1 MSKSWLYQAFGVRGY
16 EYVGTR
22 FERGEMILQ
31 IAQPREALRCSLCGA
46 AHVHVKA
53 HHTRRFR
60 TLPVGHKAV
69 WLELPIAKVWCQ
81 ECLVTRQVEVS
92 LAKPKKH
99 STKAFARFVVEL
111 SGFMTP
117 MDIACFL
124 GISWDTARDIL
135 REHLGKKYGR
145 PKLRRVKHI
154 AIDEVYLGQRHK
166 FVTLV
171 LDLDSGAV
179 IFVGDGKSAEA
190 LGGFWRRLRAS
201 HAKIE
206 AVATDLSA
214 AYISAVI
221 KNLKGA
227 SLVFDHFH
235 VIKLMNDKLT
245 DLRRDLYHE
254 ATTKFRRDVLKGTR
268 WLLLRNPEHLALA
281 KNEPSR
287 LSIALA
293 LNEPLATAYYLKED
307 LRQLWSQPSKAA
319 AERFLSD
326 WCQQAQSSGI
336 RILQQFA
343 KTLWGHRSGLLN
355 WYDHPISTGPLEAA
369 NNKLKLLQR
378 RAFGYRDLDF
388 LKLKILSMHKCRFA
402 LVG

>member
-16 EYVGTR
+16 EYVGTQ
-22 FERGEMILQ
+22 FKGGQMILR
-31 IAQPREALRCSLCGA
+31 IAQPRETLRCAACGA
-46 AHVHVKA
+46 AHVHVKS
-53 HHTRRFR
+53 HKTRRFR
-60 TLPVGHKAV
+60 ALPVGHKAV
-69 WLELPIAKVWCQ
+69 WLELPVAKVWCQ
-81 ECLVTRQVEVS
+81 ECLATRQVEVS
-92 LAKPKKH
+92 FAKPKKH
-99 STKAFARFVVEL
+99 YTKAFARFVVEL
-111 SGFMTP
+111 SGFMTA

-135 REHLGKKYGR
+135 KEHLGKKYGR
-145 PKLRRVKHI
+145 PKLRRVRHI

-190 LGGFWRRLRAS
+190 LRRFWPRLRAS

-214 AYISAVI
+214 AYIAAVI

-227 SLVFDHFH
+227 ALVFDHFH
-235 VIKLMNDKLT
+235 VIKLMNEKLT
-245 DLRRDLYHE
+245 QLRRELYHE
-254 ATTKFRRDVLKGTR
+254 ATTKFQKAVLKGTR
-268 WLLLRNPEHLALA
+268 WLLLRNPENLDPSKL
-281 KNEPSR
+281 EPSR
-287 LSIALA
+287 LKTALA

-319 AERFLSD
+319 AERFLTA
-326 WCQQAQSSGI
+326 WCQQAQASGI
-336 RILQQFA
+336 RVLQQFA
-343 KTLWGHRSGLLN
+343 KTILGHRTGLLN

-388 LKLKILSMHKCRFA
+388 FKLKILSMHNCRFA

>member
-1 MSKSWLYQAFGVRGY
+1 MSQAFGIRGY
-16 EYVGTR
+16 QFVGTR
-22 FERGEMILQ
+22 FEGGKMIVR
-31 IAQPREALRCSLCGA
+31 IAQARESLRCSACGA
-46 AHVHVKA
+46 PHVHVKT
-53 HHTRRFR
+53 HVTRRFR

-69 WLELPIAKVWCQ
+69 WIELPVAKVWCQ
-81 ECLVTRQVEVS
+81 ECLMTRQVEVS
-92 LAKPKKH
+92 FAKPKKH
-99 STKAFARFVVEL
+99 CTKAFARFVVEL

-135 REHLGKKYGR
+135 KEHLGKKYGQ
-145 PKLRRVKHI
+145 PKLRRVRHI
-154 AIDEVYLGQRHK
+154 AIDEVYLGKRHK

-179 IFVGDGKSAEA
+179 IFVGEGKSAEA
-190 LGGFWRRLRAS
+190 LRRFWPRLRAS

-214 AYISAVI
+214 AYISAVM

-227 SLVFDHFH
+227 ALVFDHFH
-235 VIKLMNDKLT
+235 VIKLLNEKLT
-245 DLRRDLYHE
+245 QLRRELYHE
-254 ATTKFRRDVLKGTR
+254 VTTKHQKQVLKGTR
-268 WLLLRNPEHLALA
+268 WLLLKNPENLEDWKL
-281 KNEPSR
+281 EPSR
-287 LSIALA
+287 LKVALA

-307 LRQLWSQPSKAA
+307 LRQLWNQPSKAD
-319 AERFLSD
+319 AERFLST
-326 WCQQAQSSGI
+326 WCQQAQASGI
-336 RILQQFA
+336 RVLQQFA
-343 KTLWGHRSGLLN
+343 KTIAGHRSGLLN
-355 WYDHPISTGPLEAA
+355 WYEHPISTGPLEAA

-388 LKLKILSMHKCRFA
+388 FKLKILSMHNCRFA